1 MNNDISDNQHLQTL
15 VGEGVVRLSG
25 DQLQELSTQLE
36 ARAVETGLAAPLF
49 VSQTVRA
56 IAGLLV
62 EHDSAGGVRMGFL
75 RQLDDVI
82 RTHVPEIQQGD
93 PLLATARA
101 RQLRDE
107 VQRSIRHY
115 DPRNTYE

>member
-1 MNNDISDNQHLQTL
+1 MNTDISDNQHLQTL
-15 VGEGVVRLSG
+15 VDEGVVKLTDVQLRELSG
-25 DQLQELSTQLE
+25 QLE

-56 IAGLLV
+56 ITALLV
-62 EHDSAGGVRMGFL
+62 DHDSAGGVRMGFL
-75 RQLDDVI
+75 RQLDEVI
-82 RTHVPEIQQGD
+82 RSHVKEIQHGD
-93 PLLATARA
+93 PLRATARA

-107 VQRSIRHY
+107 VQRSIGQY